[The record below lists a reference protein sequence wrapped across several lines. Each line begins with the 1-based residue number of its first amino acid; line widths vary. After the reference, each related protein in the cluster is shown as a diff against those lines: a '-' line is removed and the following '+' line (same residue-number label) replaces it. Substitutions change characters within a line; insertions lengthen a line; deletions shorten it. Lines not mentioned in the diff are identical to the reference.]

1 MVDQPP
7 SELFDMYEPTELP
20 RSTVVAR
27 DELGRTIPSLSW
39 YAEDVVPVV
48 YDEFR
53 SRPLGYADELAEPVE
68 VDRPSPSICMIC
80 ESTRSEMFETQMLQ
94 SSYDTH
100 NYDYA
105 EVEVSP
111 REKTT
116 TGASTAGS
124 PDTPHGRCTHRACPA

>member
-1 MVDQPP
+1 MDQPP
-7 SELFDMYEPTELP
+7 SELLDMYEPTELP

-27 DELGRTIPSLSW
+27 DELGRAIPSLSW

-105 EVEVSP
+105 EVEVTP

-124 PDTPHGRCTHRACPA
+124 PDILLERCTRRACPA